1 MAAQKGPTSPT
12 EGAPR
17 AEPTWRPGKRKG
29 GRPSRL
35 TSVVEAKYLQALR
48 AGSSY
53 TDAARFVG
61 LNPVTVDRWRRRG
74 RGADQLP
81 ATPEYV
87 RFVRLCDEARA
98 SVKVR
103 LTGNLLE
110 RSRVDHH
117 AALAML
123 RHLDPEWRDD
133 PLVNED
139 NVAVTTS
146 GGQVV
151 SIDNR
156 SQEMNVLVLS
166 PGQIPDFVHDLLEQ
180 RRATVA
186 AQPVEEMAPTIP
198 IRVNDGPRTRLS
210 VLRVDSGAV
219 PDSE

>member
-1 MAAQKGPTSPT
+1 MAAQKGSTALT

-17 AEPTWRPGKRKG
+17 SEPTWRPGKRKA

-35 TSVVEAKYLQALR
+35 TSAIEAKFMQALR

-53 TDAARFVG
+53 ADASRFVG
-61 LNPVTVDRWRRRG
+61 LNPLTVDGWRRRG
-74 RGADQLP
+74 RGVHALP
-81 ATPEYV
+81 ATPEFV

-98 SVKVR
+98 SVKVQ
-103 LTGNLLE
+103 LTGNLLQ

-117 AALAML
+117 AALAFL

-139 NVAVTTS
+139 NTTGS
-146 GGQVV
+146 HGQVV

-156 SQEMNVLVLS
+156 QEMNVLVLT
-166 PGQIPDFVHDLLEQ
+166 PGEIPDFVHDLLEQ
-180 RRATVA
+180 RRAIVA
-186 AQPVEEMAPTIP
+186 AQPVEEMEPTIP

-210 VLRVDSGAV
+210 ALRVDSGAV